1 MVDGTET
8 NGEWLGDSAQQAVAE
23 GGEHEGLG
31 AAAAS
36 AVDGGTDAVG
46 GEGAVKKRPWT
57 NVEVMNKKLIDEFVA
72 AVAAGEI
79 PNPMARYEDELIN
92 GDGSFEPSGIM
103 NSIEGLDEGA
113 VKEKPWTNLG
123 AGVGT
128 KVRGFS
134 QRTERK
140 RGKR

>member
-31 AAAAS
+31 AAAPT

-46 GEGAVKKRPWT
+46 GEGAVKSRRSLAY
-57 NVEVMNKKLIDEFVA
+57 M
-72 AVAAGEI
+72 
-79 PNPMARYEDELIN
+79 
-92 GDGSFEPSGIM
+92 
-103 NSIEGLDEGA
+103 
-113 VKEKPWTNLG
+113 G
-123 AGVGT
+123 AGVATG
-128 KVRGFS
+128 VRGFS

>member
-31 AAAAS
+31 ASAPT
-36 AVDGGTDAVG
+36 AVDGGADAVG
-46 GEGAVKKRPWT
+46 G
-57 NVEVMNKKLIDEFVA
+57 
-72 AVAAGEI
+72 
-79 PNPMARYEDELIN
+79 
-92 GDGSFEPSGIM
+92 
-103 NSIEGLDEGA
+103 EGA

-123 AGVGT
+123 AGVATG
-128 KVRGFS
+128 VRGFS